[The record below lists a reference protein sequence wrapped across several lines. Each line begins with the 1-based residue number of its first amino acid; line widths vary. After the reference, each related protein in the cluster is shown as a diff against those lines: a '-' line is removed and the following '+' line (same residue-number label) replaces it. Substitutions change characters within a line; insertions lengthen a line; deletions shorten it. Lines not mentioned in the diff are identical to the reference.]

1 MTYKKYTGTYSLE
14 VWDNQVSD
22 RMQDEIYNYLMDSEY
37 FANFYDPPFS
47 TYKPRKNEWQTP
59 RTMPAA
65 VRLPMAWDE
74 VSLQERHPLIHALW
88 KYLSKQILSNNFIIE
103 GEGEA
108 MFPYMEG
115 VSPLSAPPKPN
126 GLPGRPNCAWR
137 VYGDGREKE
146 GRSRTKEIHR
156 DSVHLEDESNFT
168 LVYFANKEWHPQY
181 YGETLFH
188 SNDDNTNSYNK
199 VAPNDQKRGYPIGDI
214 ENVIAPRPGRVM
226 LFDSRYL
233 HQVKCASM
241 YAPENIMG
249 ISFRIKKLS
258 FT

>member
-88 KYLSKQILSNNFIIE
+88 KYLSKQILSNNFIIG

-108 MFPYMEG
+108 MLIMQGGGGKALQASEF
-115 VSPLSAPPKPN
+115 
-126 GLPGRPNCAWR
+126 AWA
-137 VYGDGREKE
+137 GFKW
-146 GRSRTKEIHR
+146 SK
-156 DSVHLEDESNFT
+156 
-168 LVYFANKEWHPQY
+168 
-181 YGETLFH
+181 
-188 SNDDNTNSYNK
+188 
-199 VAPNDQKRGYPIGDI
+199 
-214 ENVIAPRPGRVM
+214 
-226 LFDSRYL
+226 
-233 HQVKCASM
+233 
-241 YAPENIMG
+241 IMT
-249 ISFRIKKLS
+249 RL
-258 FT
+258 